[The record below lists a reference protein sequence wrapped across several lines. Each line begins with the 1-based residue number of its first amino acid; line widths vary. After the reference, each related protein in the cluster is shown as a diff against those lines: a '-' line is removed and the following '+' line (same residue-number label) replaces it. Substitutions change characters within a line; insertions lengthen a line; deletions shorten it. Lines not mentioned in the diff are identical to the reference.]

1 VGSAASGGASVAA
14 SSYASL
20 ERTLDR
26 TIECLIAGPQS
37 REARALLIEARRL
50 RSVIANWRSIPPPG
64 EVHDEMLERVLHLST
79 AVGAAYPESADELT
93 SPGTSAAPPDP
104 RPHGGAPLNPPVEG
118 SEAGAPPSDSYDEEV
133 TEGYALDFEPRL
145 YSLDTA
151 TSRQAVPPPLA
162 AEAPAHRAAV
172 AIRAALDR
180 APISEE
186 EPTQAWSNAAL
197 LAHGDVEQIASAPA
211 PWPVEEPP
219 HLPPVVTART
229 SVPPPALIPTR
240 PSTPPPPIQAAL
252 EEGASQPV
260 LRGLAI
266 PSRRPPP
273 DDEAAAVHIPPKIV
287 TYEFDAEGDDLSVPR
302 TQIAAHAVKLSD
314 PVNPLL
320 VVLTDPYSSR
330 ADAYRT
336 LRRKLAATPAARV
349 LAVTSAQAG
358 EGKTVFAL
366 NLALT
371 LRESARS
378 RVLVVE
384 ANLRAPLMATMLG
397 FSSPECFLAQLSRH
411 AEDPRAPWV
420 VAEPLPKL
428 HVMAID
434 PQLPHEPLL
443 DPVTFSMGLERLK
456 QAGYEYII
464 VDSPAVLGST
474 DCNVISDAVDALI
487 LTALPMKSM
496 RKQMRK
502 AVEQL
507 EPAPILG
514 VVVLEV

>member
-1 VGSAASGGASVAA
+1 MARAASGGASVPVSSPA
-14 SSYASL
+14 SI

-26 TIECLIAGPQS
+26 TIERLSAGPQT

-50 RSVIANWRSIPPPG
+50 RSVIGNWRSIPPSAD
-64 EVHDEMLERVLHLST
+64 VHDEMLDRVMQLSS
-79 AVGAAYPESADELT
+79 AVGAAF
-93 SPGTSAAPPDP
+93 PDP
-104 RPHGGAPLNPPVEG
+104 TEEKTSIGQRVPAP
-118 SEAGAPPSDSYDEEV
+118 DSYDVEA
-133 TEGYALDFEPRL
+133 TEGYAIDFEPRL
-145 YSLDTA
+145 YSLDTV
-151 TSRQAVPPPLA
+151 TNRQAVPLPRA
-162 AEAPAHRAAV
+162 AEAIAPTPAPQPQAPQPPVTV
-172 AIRAALDR
+172 ATAPDR
-180 APISEE
+180 APLSEE
-186 EPTQAWSNAAL
+186 EPTQAWSNATLQAPSDL
-197 LAHGDVEQIASAPA
+197 EPIASAPA

-219 HLPPVVTART
+219 RLPRA
-229 SVPPPALIPTR
+229 SVPPPAPLPTR
-240 PSTPPPPIQAAL
+240 PSTPPPAVAQL
-252 EEGASQPV
+252 
-260 LRGLAI
+260 LNR
-266 PSRRPPP
+266 PSVPP
-273 DDEAAAVHIPPKIV
+273 AAAVVVAQLLNRPSTPPPAPAPAAPDDAPLPPAAPPRII

-302 TQIAAHAVKLSD
+302 TQIAAHAVTLAE

-320 VVLTDPYSSR
+320 AILTDPYSPR
-330 ADAYRT
+330 TDAYRT
-336 LRRKLAATPAARV
+336 LRRKLATTPTARV
-349 LAVTSAQAG
+349 LAVTSAQPG

-371 LRESARS
+371 LRDGARG
-378 RVLVVE
+378 RVLVIE
-384 ANLRAPLMATMLG
+384 ANLRTPIMAKMLG
-397 FSSPECFLAQLSRH
+397 FTTPECFIAQLSRH

-434 PQLPHEPLL
+434 PLVPHEPLL
-443 DPVTFSMGLERLK
+443 DQVTFSMGMERLK

-464 VDSPAVLGST
+464 VDSPPVLGSS

-496 RKQMRK
+496 RRKMRK